1 MGPAGSGKSTYC
13 SAMQKHAETLKRTV
27 HVINLDPAAEYFD
40 YQPLVDI
47 RELIHLDDAMEDE
60 ELHYGPNGGLVF
72 CIEYLQQ
79 NLSWLEEQLGDGDD
93 DYFLFDCPGQ
103 IELYTHLDAVKN
115 MVETLQGLNFRLCG
129 LFLVDSSFMVEGSK
143 FISGTMAALSV
154 MVNISIPHVNVL
166 TKLDLLNAES
176 RKQLE
181 RFVDPDTRRLMDSDG
196 SRFSE
201 RYRRLTAALARVV
214 DEYGLVQ
221 YHTLE
226 LQDEASLG
234 QLLAVVDNA
243 IQFGEDADVRTRD
256 FEEPDPEQESADN
269 ELSRYLADL

>member
-176 RKQLE
+176 RAQLE

>member
-214 DEYGLVQ
+214 DEYCLVQ

>member
-176 RKQLE
+176 RAQLE

-226 LQDEASLG
+226 LQDEVSLG

>member
-226 LQDEASLG
+226 LQDEVSLG